1 MSASPS
7 QSSNLSASPA
17 ALFLSA
23 FSSPTATYA
32 PLPDDEGQV
41 VAGYT
46 LGGII
51 GYGATSII
59 RRACS
64 PNGGVVAVKIVR
76 RSDLVKAGNA
86 PQARKRLQHEASIW
100 SSLSHEHILPLF
112 SVVHSSYADYFV
124 TLLCPAG
131 SLFDI
136 LKRDGRPALPQDDA
150 GMMFRQVVRGL
161 RYLHEIAMFVHRDM
175 KLENVLVD
183 EMGVC
188 RIGDFGMTRKIG
200 EIDEDDQLQAEQHDT
215 PPDNLHHPAV
225 HRAMSLAV
233 PSSKRRTSFQLHQVA
248 RHNTTRH
255 RNSTSNI
262 DPAHA
267 FQPGSLPYAPPEL
280 LLPQTADAMRPHPC
294 QDIWALGVM
303 LYTLLT
309 GRLPFSDS
317 FEPRLQMKILN
328 GNSSL
333 HSLSSHNAV
342 AYWPLGEYEV
352 PTDIGRGAERILKGC
367 LERQISNRWTIAMVD
382 EIAWG
387 VGWGAEGDDATHGES
402 DDDLEL
408 ECERASTSQSRSHS
422 RPAELSIPDISN
434 WQQEEPR
441 SRSALDAASRRSS
454 SRAKRSQSRAPVV
467 TPSTRASNRSM
478 SRHSRAPSPSRISI
492 STSIPIPNLSS
503 TTSSPFSSS
512 PSSAVERG
520 RKPNKSHTTSRS
532 PSPSIVPT
540 TPADIES
547 LFHPPTVL
555 EQPDELDL
563 DSPRDNGRSL
573 RSIRRGDL
581 YAAGHQREDTRD
593 VPPDWSAEL
602 GKKPIPEDQESLS
615 SSGQDETNHH
625 ARRSARSSRDSSL
638 APSRRK
644 RPASTQPASTKS
656 WARDQERVIAA
667 PLVQKHS
674 VESFLNHFRGL
685 PASGRVNRGR
695 SMDRE

>member
-1 MSASPS
+1 MSASSS

-46 LGGII
+46 LGAII
-51 GYGATSII
+51 GHGASSII
-59 RRACS
+59 RRASS
-64 PNGGVVAVKIVR
+64 PTGGVVAVKIVR

-112 SVVHSSYADYFV
+112 SVVHTSYADYFV

-136 LKRDGRPALPQDDA
+136 LKRDGRLALPQDDA

-161 RYLHEIAMFVHRDM
+161 RYLHEVAMFVHRDM

-200 EIDEDDQLQAEQHDT
+200 EIDEDDQLQAEQHDI

-225 HRAMSLAV
+225 HRAVSLAV

-248 RHNTTRH
+248 RHSSTRH

-262 DPAHA
+262 DPAHV

-328 GNSSL
+328 G
-333 HSLSSHNAV
+333 
-342 AYWPLGEYEV
+342 EYEV

-408 ECERASTSQSRSHS
+408 QCGRASASQSRSHS
-422 RPAELSIPDISN
+422 RPAELSIPDISD
-434 WQQEEPR
+434 WQHEEPR
-441 SRSALDAASRRSS
+441 SRPALDAASRRSS
-454 SRAKRSQSRAPVV
+454 SRAKRSQSRAPIV
-467 TPSTRASNRSM
+467 TSSARASNRSM
-478 SRHSRAPSPSRISI
+478 SRHSRAPSPSHISI
-492 STSIPIPNLSS
+492 STSILNLSS

-520 RKPNKSHTTSRS
+520 RKPNKSHTFASRS

-573 RSIRRGDL
+573 RSIRHGDL
-581 YAAGHQREDTRD
+581 YSAVHQREDTRD
-593 VPPDWSAEL
+593 VPSDWSAEL
-602 GKKPIPEDQESLS
+602 GKKPIPEDQVSLS
-615 SSGQDETNHH
+615 SNGHDELNHH
-625 ARRSARSSRDSSL
+625 ARRSARSSRNSSL

-644 RPASTQPASTKS
+644 RPASAQPPSSTKS
-656 WARDQERVIAA
+656 WAIDQERVIAA

-674 VESFLNHFRGL
+674 VESFLKHFRGL